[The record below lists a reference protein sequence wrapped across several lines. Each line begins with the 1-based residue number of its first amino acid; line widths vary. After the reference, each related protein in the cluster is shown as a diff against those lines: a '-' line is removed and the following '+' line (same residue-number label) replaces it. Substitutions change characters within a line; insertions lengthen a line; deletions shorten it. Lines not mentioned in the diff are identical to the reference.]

1 MYFARYKE
9 RRGNKNKKAAPVWNG
24 LQRFACQLK
33 SYFLIESTTALTVES
48 IALTVESTT
57 GATTVVSTAGTAVV
71 SAGFSPSP
79 ELLQATK
86 VVAAIKA
93 IAKNFFICLRFFGG
107 CLKYFVVYTQIE
119 KR

>member
-1 MYFARYKE
+1 
-9 RRGNKNKKAAPVWNG
+9 
-24 LQRFACQLK
+24 
-33 SYFLIESTTALTVES
+33 
-48 IALTVESTT
+48 
-57 GATTVVSTAGTAVV
+57 
-71 SAGFSPSP
+71 
-79 ELLQATK
+79 LLQATK